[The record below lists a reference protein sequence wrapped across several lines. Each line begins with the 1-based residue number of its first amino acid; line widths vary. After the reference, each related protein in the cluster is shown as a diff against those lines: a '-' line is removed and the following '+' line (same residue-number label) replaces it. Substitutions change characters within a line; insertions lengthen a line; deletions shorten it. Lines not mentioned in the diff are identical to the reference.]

1 MTTATL
7 TAGLSAK
14 RSALIAGATA
24 ALAMAA
30 MGFASSAEARGDVQF
45 SVGVGL
51 PGISV
56 GVSNA
61 YPVYGGYPQPVYVE
75 PAPVYVQPRPVYV
88 QPAPIY
94 YAPPPVYYRR
104 LPVYVQPAPIY
115 YDRPHG
121 WQGRHGGYRD
131 HDGHGHGHGRH
142 DGRRDGHFRDR
153 DGDGRPDGYRGAYN
167 GPRGYAPAP
176 VYYQR

>member
-1 MTTATL
+1 MPSSTL

-30 MGFASSAEARGDVQF
+30 MGFACSAEARGDVQF

-61 YPVYGGYPQPVYVE
+61 YPVYGGHPQPVYVE

-94 YAPPPVYYRR
+94 YAPPPVYYRP
-104 LPVYVQPAPIY
+104 LPVYVQPVPIY

-121 WQGRHGGYRD
+121 WQGRHGSYRD
-131 HDGHGHGHGRH
+131 HAGDGRH
-142 DGRRDGHFRDR
+142 DGRRDGHYRDR
-153 DGDGRPDGYRGAYN
+153 NGDGRPDGYCGAYN